1 MVLTGI
7 DVSVYQDNVDW
18 ATVAGQGIVYGFAKA
33 TEGATSSDTL
43 FARNWKEMRSQGIV
57 RGAYH
62 FFRPGRDP
70 VQQVDNFLK
79 VVGAIEPSDLAPVLD
94 LEIMDGLDAK
104 TVIDRAIK
112 WLEVMET
119 RTGRKPI
126 LYTFPNYWEEKLGN
140 PANFAGYPL
149 WIANFG
155 TKTPYVPSAWKGW
168 VFHQY
173 SESGVLQGISGNVDL
188 NQFNGD
194 LDALQKLLKGR
205 IPLRQSYGGNVVQ
218 EMQQLLKS
226 KGFEIGTPDGAFGP
240 KTKAAV
246 IAFQKSKGLQAD
258 GIVGPATWLALEG
271 KPTTTPTPIPTPT
284 PTPTPIPT
292 PTPAAQPLTLVN
304 VAKVY
309 DGAKF
314 PHQDAAL
321 TWLQSQIPQSTMDEF
336 TKRWRNQK

>member
-7 DVSVYQDNVDW
+7 DVSIYQEEINW

-33 TEGATSSDTL
+33 TEGATSSDPN
-43 FARNWKEMRSQGIV
+43 FGKNWRGMRSQGII

-79 VVGAIEPSDLAPVLD
+79 VVGAIEPADLAPVLD

-104 TVIDRAIK
+104 TVIDRAMK

-119 RTGRKPI
+119 KTGRKPI

-140 PANFAGYPL
+140 PASFAPYPL

-155 TKTPYVPSAWKGW
+155 TKTPYLPKTWKSW

-173 SESGVLQGISGNVDL
+173 SETGVLQGIPGNVDL

-205 IPLRQSYGGNVVQ
+205 IPLRQGYAGKVVQ
-218 EMQQLLKS
+218 EMQQLIKG
-226 KGFEIGTPDGAFGP
+226 KGFDIGTPDGVFGP
-240 KTKAAV
+240 KTKASV
-246 IAFQKSKGLQAD
+246 INFQKSRNLQAD
-258 GIVGPATWLALEG
+258 GIVGPATWTALEG
-271 KPTTTPTPIPTPT
+271 KTTMPTPT
-284 PTPTPIPT
+284 PTPA
-292 PTPAAQPLTLVN
+292 PTPAPTLVN

-309 DGAKF
+309 DGKNF

-321 TWLQSQIPQSTMDEF
+321 NWLQSQIPQSTMDEF
-336 TKRWRNQK
+336 TKRWRNLK